1 MKMAWTLAS
10 NHLSGKDATKA
21 DASCA
26 KRLDALSTTLS
37 MALRLA
43 VSLSTS
49 RCDFEKARAAVDFSF
64 DDANDSLEASKMPSA
79 AANLSRKVW
88 TVAAAS
94 RSDPT

>member
-1 MKMAWTLAS
+1 MAWTLAA

-26 KRLDALSTTLS
+26 KRRDALSTTLS
-37 MALRLA
+37 MAFRLA

-49 RCDFEKARAAVDFSF
+49 RWDFEKARAAVDFSF
-64 DDANDSLEASKMPSA
+64 DDANDSRVASKMPSA
-79 AANLSRKVW
+79 AASRSLNVW

-94 RSDPT
+94 LKDPT

>member
-1 MKMAWTLAS
+1 MHTGVD
-10 NHLSGKDATKA
+10 HLSGKDATNA
-21 DASCA
+21 LASCA
-26 KRLDALSTTLS
+26 KRRDALSTTLS

-64 DDANDSLEASKMPSA
+64 DDANDSRVASKMPSA
-79 AANLSRKVW
+79 AANLSRNVC

-94 RSDPT
+94 LSEPT